1 MRLRC
6 GRNLASKAST
16 SRLNAGSSL
25 GQRRQLELLTLA
37 QIYQGGIDGAGVD
50 ETTQRRATYA
60 CAKQGGN
67 GGDAARAET
76 RGVPPSPGQ
85 GSRWAGAPPTSP
97 SKDRS
102 PLLGHKTPSRR
113 RTKQL
118 ISQSSYIVRD
128 T

>member
-60 CAKQGGN
+60 CAKGTT
-67 GGDAARAET
+67 GDAACGDA
-76 RGVPPSPGQ
+76 RGVSPPQ
-85 GSRWAGAPPTSP
+85 GTPRGGAHLVQAKTRAHSQGHTRRHRRE
-97 SKDRS
+97 KDETI
-102 PLLGHKTPSRR
+102 H
-113 RTKQL
+113 
-118 ISQSSYIVRD
+118 
-128 T
+128 

>member
-76 RGVPPSPGQ
+76 RGVP
-85 GSRWAGAPPTSP
+85 SRSAAPTSRP
-97 SKDRS
+97 LVQARQEPTSRAQDAIDAKDETVV
-102 PLLGHKTPSRR
+102 H
-113 RTKQL
+113 
-118 ISQSSYIVRD
+118 
-128 T
+128 

>member
-60 CAKQGGN
+60 CAKQG
-67 GGDAARAET
+67 ATTVATRPAPRRAVS
-76 RGVPPSPGQ
+76 RPSPGQ
-85 GSRWAGAPPTSP
+85 GAV
-97 SKDRS
+97 
-102 PLLGHKTPSRR
+102 H
-113 RTKQL
+113 
-118 ISQSSYIVRD
+118 
-128 T
+128 